1 MSFAKNPQNIN
12 RGGRP
17 KGKTPSTQI
26 RKAIQERIDVG
37 QLFDEIE
44 ELPKSSAVRFK
55 VELLQFV
62 LPRLKSI
69 ETPNKTLQE
78 YISIDLSSGLS
89 RLTGVSPIACW
100 ASSFRRRS
108 N

>member
-37 QLFDEIE
+37 QLFEEIE

-78 YISIDLSSGLS
+78 YINEMENHQIVDLLDSLLE
-89 RLTGVSPIACW
+89 RLE
-100 ASSFRRRS
+100 R
-108 N
+108 